1 MAGSNVLAQLGK
13 PQMHPDFEGRFLQF
27 GSGTPTDGTSSP
39 QLGAGVGGLYVNT
52 SCTSGANAL
61 FVNTGTAA
69 NPTWTNVTGES

>member
-52 SCTSGANAL
+52 SCT
-61 FVNTGTAA
+61 
-69 NPTWTNVTGES
+69 